1 MTMTIEFPGKF
12 ATRITDCSV
21 RLVLSGDQQ
30 SIQPFVVEG
39 CMSIEVDMV
48 SGKKYLVLQGFKN
61 MDEDGSR
68 PRKAFS
74 SGSSATYL
82 AKGLTKSNG
91 LLLQYLPPNSVTS
104 IHYHLETIEHFHLL
118 AGSAEVMTWKGPV
131 AFPADRTIK
140 IDPFTVHQVR
150 TGEQGSIILLE
161 MLAPEGKGGK
171 KDHYYL
177 DFFPSPDDIRL
188 LHQ

>member
-1 MTMTIEFPGKF
+1 MSMTIEFPGKF
-12 ATRITDCSV
+12 ATPITDRSV

-68 PRKAFS
+68 PRKAVS
-74 SGSSATYL
+74 NGSNAMYL
-82 AKGLTKSNG
+82 AKGVVKSNG

-104 IHYHLETIEHFHLL
+104 IHYHVHTVERFHLL
-118 AGSAEVMTWKGPV
+118 AGSAEVMTWQGPV

-140 IDPFTVHQVR
+140 IDPFVVHQVR
-150 TGEQGSIILLE
+150 TGAQDSLILLE

-171 KDHYYL
+171 QDHYYL
-177 DFFPSPDDIRL
+177 DFFSSPDLIRL
-188 LHQ
+188 RHQ